1 MAHASCAKIEGHMPN
16 LSENGSERLSNALRL
31 VQDAGQDDDP
41 RRLAAIHA
49 YDILDGLPFDSFDH
63 ITEMAADIFDA
74 PIAAVRVADTDRV
87 WCKPPSIIGGDASA
101 QSPNFSGFTR
111 SAIEGWRLNGK
122 KSARSLTM
130 PLVAVEL
137 GLRFYVSAP
146 LTTREGYAVGTLCV
160 IDREPRRI
168 DDHQVRHLKSLAA
181 IVMDQMEARLSA
193 IRAIAQTDILSSET
207 DHRVMNSLQFVS
219 GLLTM
224 QSRIARTT
232 EAAAQLS
239 LAANR
244 VSAVARVHRH
254 FSLNEDAQRVP
265 VLAYLQRLCGELAN
279 ILDVPI
285 EVTGMEASVPSQQ
298 IMAIGFS
305 VNEFVSNAKKYG
317 APPIRVTFESD
328 EAGQH
333 RISVADEGSGL
344 PEGFAPDQHHRSDGL
359 GMRVVAALSTQ
370 LSGTLSAGANATGR
384 GAYFAVTF
392 PPA

>member
-1 MAHASCAKIEGHMPN
+1 MPN
-16 LSENGSERLSNALRL
+16 LSESGDERLSNALRL
-31 VQDAGQDDDP
+31 VQEARQDNDI
-41 RRLAAIHA
+41 RRLAAISA

-74 PIAAVRVADTDRV
+74 PIAAVRIADTDRI
-87 WCKPPSIIGGDASA
+87 WCKPPSIVGGDGNATPPS
-101 QSPNFSGFTR
+101 FSGFAR
-111 SAIEGWRLNGK
+111 SSIEGWRLNGK
-122 KSARSLTM
+122 KTARSLTM

-146 LTTREGYAVGTLCV
+146 LTTREGYAIGTLCV

-181 IVMDQMEARLSA
+181 IVMDQMEARLAASH
-193 IRAIAQTDILSSET
+193 AIAQADILSSET

-219 GLLTM
+219 GLLNM
-224 QSRIARTT
+224 QSRAAHTT
-232 EAAAQLS
+232 EAKEQLT

-254 FSLNEDAQRVP
+254 FSLNEDALRVP
-265 VLAYLQRLCGELAN
+265 VLAYLQRLCGELSN
-279 ILDVPI
+279 ILDAPI
-285 EVTGMEASVPSQQ
+285 EVSGTEASVPSQQ

-317 APPIRVTFESD
+317 AAPIKVTFGPD

-333 RISVADEGSGL
+333 CILVADEGPGL
-344 PEGFAPDQHHRSDGL
+344 PEGFAPSEHNRSDGL
-359 GMRVVAALSTQ
+359 GMRVVTALATQ
-370 LSGTLSAGANATGR
+370 LSGRLSAGTNPTGR